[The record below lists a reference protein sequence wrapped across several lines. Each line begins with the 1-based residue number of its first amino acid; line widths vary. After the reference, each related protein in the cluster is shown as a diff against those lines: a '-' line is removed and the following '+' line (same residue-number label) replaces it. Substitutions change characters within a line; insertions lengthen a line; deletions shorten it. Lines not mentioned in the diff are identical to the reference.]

1 MATERVRASA
11 KLVKSRQRPAFAR
24 IVSGLVVAP
33 ALAACSQMSSDFLSS
48 SSWSTQNKAPP
59 PPAAVAQAT
68 AAIATNPEAAPP
80 PAPPDAPVPIAPNA
94 QAAPG
99 FVDANAVPV
108 SSAARQQGGNGV
120 WVRDS
125 YANFLNTFREN
136 VPTDTDGPQAFAAS
150 DARAA
155 MPVQRPAANAAIPAS
170 TQPQASGAS
179 VAAYPQQPALPAYS
193 ASQPQMP
200 HPPSS
205 YTASAPP
212 YTPPADMQPAGV
224 APPPQP
230 YGPAPGQS
238 GYSTPTT
245 AAAPQAND
253 QTASAGSSATSRSFF
268 DLFLSKSWSR

>member
-155 MPVQRPAANAAIPAS
+155 MPVQRPAANAA
-170 TQPQASGAS
+170 
-179 VAAYPQQPALPAYS
+179 
-193 ASQPQMP
+193 
-200 HPPSS
+200 
-205 YTASAPP
+205 
-212 YTPPADMQPAGV
+212 MQPAGV

-253 QTASAGSSATSRSFF
+253 QTASAGYRP
-268 DLFLSKSWSR
+268 LSEVTGPF